1 MQDVGSAGLTQHRRV
16 RWAALAKQALSCTS
30 PHAQSQPAVAGRWQ
44 HGNTQANGHP
54 TSPPP
59 THFSR
64 FSARRAF
71 SSLRRALFFLLLTG
85 FPLPPICCCAAPA
98 GNLNELRPPALPP
111 LLPPCCRRRHHQKPA
126 AAAAATASSPSTEL
140 PVLSS
145 DCTAV
150 FFLQAQQGSRLAGK
164 VSAGSGWRRRR
175 RWCGAGPP
183 TVGGGATSCA
193 HFDLVVGAMARA
205 AASAVRG
212 LGAAVG
218 CELPGRLAALLDTLQ
233 GMLRRPEGPRQPFLL
248 LQHGRPSPC
257 RALSAGG
264 QTAPPVTSRRL
275 HNPSGCAAA
284 HPCRAEARY

>member
-1 MQDVGSAGLTQHRRV
+1 M
-16 RWAALAKQALSCTS
+16 C
-30 PHAQSQPAVAGRWQ
+30 GRWQ
-44 HGNTQANGHP
+44 HGSTRATSHP

-64 FSARRAF
+64 FSLRRAF

-145 DCTAV
+145 DCATV

-164 VSAGSGWRRRR
+164 VSAGSGWRWR
-175 RWCGAGPP
+175 CGAGPA
-183 TVGGGATSCA
+183 TVGAGASRCA
-193 HFDLVVGAMARA
+193 HFDLVVGAMEWA
-205 AASAVRG
+205 AASAVRR
-212 LGAAVG
+212 LGAGCGLRAAGDAGGASRHSSGDAKTASRGATAVLDAAACTAPVHAG
-218 CELPGRLAALLDTLQ
+218 ALWAAKQRPLSPFGRLY
-233 GMLRRPEGPRQPFLL
+233 
-248 LQHGRPSPC
+248 
-257 RALSAGG
+257 
-264 QTAPPVTSRRL
+264 
-275 HNPSGCAAA
+275 NPSGRATA